1 MHNNI
6 IISGGG
12 TGGHLFASLS
22 FAEYTKQIGYNPVI
36 IGSVWGIENKILPKT
51 EFEYFLLNTKGFAN
65 KKISQRIDSAC
76 KFFKATLE
84 SVSIIRKIKPLF
96 VVGFGGYTT
105 VPVITAAKLT
115 RHKRAILEQN
125 SIPGKAN
132 RLLSHIS
139 DAVFVNFQQTK
150 SYFNHKKVF
159 FTGNPTRNNIYIE
172 HRTFQDKKLTIGI
185 IGGSRGA
192 KSIND
197 AMAEFAQISDK
208 NIRII
213 HQTGEE
219 DKERIKQIYKD
230 THPDWEVYSFI
241 DNMEKFYKKIDFIIC
256 RAGAGT
262 LSEIA
267 CAALGSVLVPYPY
280 AIYNH
285 QYENALIFEKQGASI
300 IVEDKNLSGKLI
312 ESIVSSLSIGK
323 LKMLSD
329 NAKILCKRDSCEK
342 MVDILSKLQ
351 VGQK

>member
-1 MHNNI
+1 MRNNI

-22 FAEYTKQIGYNPVI
+22 FAEYVKQIGYNPII

-65 KKISQRIDSAC
+65 KKISQQIDSAY

-84 SVSIIRKIKPLF
+84 TISIIIKIKPLF
-96 VVGFGGYTT
+96 IVGFGGYTT
-105 VPVITAAKLT
+105 VPVIAAAKLT
-115 RHKRAILEQN
+115 GNKRAILEQN

-132 RLLSHIS
+132 KLLSHIS

-150 SYFNHKKVF
+150 SYFNHKRVF
-159 FTGNPTRNNIYIE
+159 LTGNPTRNNLYIE
-172 HRTFQDKKLTIGI
+172 NRTFQDKKLTIGV

-192 KSIND
+192 KNIND
-197 AMAEFAQISDK
+197 AMAEFAQISNK
-208 NIRII
+208 NIHII

-230 THPDWEVYSFI
+230 THPNWEVYSFI
-241 DNMEKFYKKIDFIIC
+241 DNMEKFYKNIDFIIC
-256 RAGAGT
+256 RAGAST

-280 AIYNH
+280 AIHNH
-285 QYENALIFEKQGASI
+285 QYENALIFKKQGASI

-312 ESIVSSLSIGK
+312 ESIVSSLSIDK

-329 NAKILCKRDSCEK
+329 NAKMLCKRDSCEK
-342 MVDILSKLQ
+342 MVDILRKLQ
-351 VGQK
+351 VG

>member
-1 MHNNI
+1 MRNSI

-12 TGGHLFASLS
+12 TGGHLFASLA
-22 FAEYTKQIGYNPVI
+22 FAQYTKQIGYNPII
-36 IGSVWGIENKILPKT
+36 IGSVWGIENKILPKM

-65 KKISQRIDSAC
+65 KKVLQRIESIY

-84 SVSIIRKIKPLF
+84 AVFIIKKTKPLF

-105 VPVITAAKLT
+105 VPIIAAAKLT
-115 RHKRAILEQN
+115 KNKKAILEQN

-132 RLLSHIS
+132 KLLSNIS
-139 DAVFVNFQQTK
+139 DVVFVNFRQTK
-150 SYFNHKKVF
+150 SYFNRRKVF
-159 FTGNPTRNNIYIE
+159 ITGNPTRNSIYIKN
-172 HRTFQDKKLTIGI
+172 RTFQNKNLVIGVM
-185 IGGSRGA
+185 GGSRGA

-213 HQTGEE
+213 HQTGETDE
-219 DKERIKQIYKD
+219 ARMKQIYKD
-230 THPDWEVYSFI
+230 MHPDWEVHSFI
-241 DNMEKFYKKIDFIIC
+241 DNMEEFYKKIDFIIC
-256 RAGAGT
+256 RAGAST

-285 QYENALIFEKQGASI
+285 QYENAAIFEKQGASI
-300 IVEDKNLSGKLI
+300 VVEDKNLSGKLI
-312 ESIVSSLSIGK
+312 KSIVSSLSIDK
-323 LKMLSD
+323 LKTMSN

-342 MVDILSKLQ
+342 MIDILSKLQ
-351 VGQK
+351 VSPK